1 MEKKNIPYR
10 KMNNLALAI
19 LIAGLLNPSCAPN
32 RNLVYFSDLP
42 AAGIEMPI
50 RNYAQP
56 MIQPDDILT
65 ISVSSLNPESNVL
78 FNNVILPTTANSGGV
93 IAATKVNE
101 GYLVDKSGFI
111 NFPVIGKVML
121 AGLTKEQAIEKMT
134 SEIKVHVKNPIV
146 NVRFAN
152 FKVTV
157 IGEVFKPSTFTV
169 PTEKINVL
177 EALGLAGDMT
187 AYAKRENVLIIREQQ
202 GVRKAARINLN
213 DKEVL
218 NSPYFYL
225 QQNDIVYVEPSNRE
239 KVSETKPGNK
249 YIPFWASVIS
259 TIGFVVVTII
269 YNTDNN

>member
-1 MEKKNIPYR
+1 VEKKNSPNR

-19 LIAGLLNPSCAPN
+19 LIAGLLNPSCAAN

-42 AAGIEMPI
+42 AAGVEMPI

-78 FNNVILPTTANSGGV
+78 FNNVILPTAANSGGV

-146 NVRFAN
+146 NVRFSN

-157 IGEVFKPSTFTV
+157 IGEVFKPSTFAV
-169 PTEKINVL
+169 PTE
-177 EALGLAGDMT
+177 
-187 AYAKRENVLIIREQQ
+187 
-202 GVRKAARINLN
+202 
-213 DKEVL
+213 
-218 NSPYFYL
+218 
-225 QQNDIVYVEPSNRE
+225 
-239 KVSETKPGNK
+239 
-249 YIPFWASVIS
+249 
-259 TIGFVVVTII
+259 
-269 YNTDNN
+269 